1 MSKAGERFV
10 ANETYFSLLVEDA
23 LKVGRVALGGNAGLM
38 ARHIFRTATEN
49 VLLGGI
55 VRDLTRPELPVK
67 SVFFV
72 VACFIFIER
81 LKSKSL
87 DRGKLLQTWFI

>member
-38 ARHIFRTATEN
+38 ARHIFQTATEN

-67 SVFFV
+67 SVFFFFFF
-72 VACFIFIER
+72 CRCLFYFY
-81 LKSKSL
+81 
-87 DRGKLLQTWFI
+87 